1 MTAAEAC
8 RAAAEGLLSVCP
20 DAEML
25 LSGSIVDPDHVL
37 ADAFD
42 CVSSINDGDTRPLA
56 ELLQPS
62 VARANM
68 SRAALRAQNN
78 ENINENIVLQ
88 PTYLSQSF

>member
-1 MTAAEAC
+1 MW
-8 RAAAEGLLSVCP
+8 
-20 DAEML
+20 L

-88 PTYLSQSF
+88 PTFLSQSF

>member
-1 MTAAEAC
+1 MW
-8 RAAAEGLLSVCP
+8 
-20 DAEML
+20 L